1 MTRGAFEAEH
11 ALCEFVPEHVP
22 RPVSHGAYSTRFDL
36 YHYLCEFVEMAEEVP
51 NPVAWAGAAAA
62 LHKRS
67 MAKPAKQFGF
77 HCTNYSAH
85 VPIAHKWKPS
95 WEAAWASQMKSLM
108 NQDNCLHG
116 MNEEYS
122 NLQASFFDVVIPKY
136 LGPLESG
143 GRSITPCLI
152 HSGLRPG
159 NVKPRVGS
167 ESVCMLNSSAYWGHH
182 EAELGICRI
191 PHYGLGELY
200 VEEYLKRM
208 PISEPKEDFDV
219 RNAIY
224 AMKHH
229 VLLSLIHHDDPS
241 FRQNAIDE
249 MKQLVKRAAS
259 S

>member
-11 ALCEFVPEHVP
+11 ALYEFVPEYVP

-36 YHYLCEFVEMAEEVP
+36 CHYLCEFVDMVDEVP
-51 NPVAWAGAAAA
+51 SPVAWAEAAAA

-67 MAKPAKQFGF
+67 MKPGQQFGF

-85 VPIAHKWKPS
+85 VPITHERKPF
-95 WEAAWASQMKSLM
+95 WEAAWAFQMESLL
-108 NQDNCLHG
+108 NQDNLLHG
-116 MNEEYS
+116 TDEEYS
-122 NLQASFFDVVIPKY
+122 NLQASFFDVVIPTY
-136 LGPLESG
+136 LRPLESG
-143 GRSITPCLI
+143 DRSITPCLI
-152 HSGLRPG
+152 HSDLRPG
-159 NVKPRVGS
+159 NVKPRIGS
-167 ESVCMLNSSAYWGHH
+167 DTICMLNSSAYWGHH

-191 PHYGLGELY
+191 PHYRLGNRY
-200 VEEYLKRM
+200 VEEYLKHM

-229 VLLSLIHHDDPS
+229 VLLSLIHHEDPS
-241 FRQNAIDE
+241 FRQIAIDE
-249 MKQLVKRAAS
+249 MKQLVERAAS